1 MTGQELSQRST
12 GAFDIAGTSVVTGPS
27 RWFLSYMMMLRFD
40 IRGLGQ
46 WLVFGLVIQI
56 LMGAGMALIYGFYL
70 GDVPPAVG
78 TFMAAGVPAIA
89 LIPIGLVMV
98 PNMVA
103 QQRIA
108 QTYEFLWSLP
118 VPRLAAAAS
127 TFTVFTLMALP
138 GVATALGVAAWNYE
152 AQLSVSAMIVP
163 AVLLT
168 SLMTT
173 SVGFGMAH
181 GIKNPVVIN
190 FVTNMTVFF
199 VLLFSPI
206 VVPISQFPDW
216 LASVHRVLPFYHM
229 AQVIRDALTNGMV
242 TEVGLS
248 YAVLAAWTVAAWI
261 ATALVVG
268 RRG

>member
-1 MTGQELSQRST
+1 
-12 GAFDIAGTSVVTGPS
+12 
-27 RWFLSYMMMLRFD
+27 MMLRFD

-46 WLVFGLVIQI
+46 WLVFGLVVQI
-56 LMGAGMALIYGFYL
+56 LMGAGMAFMYGFYL

-138 GVATALGVAAWNYE
+138 GVAIALGAAVWNYE

-181 GIKNPVVIN
+181 GLKNPVVIN
-190 FVTNMTVFF
+190 FVTNMIVFF

-206 VVPISQFPDW
+206 VVPIAQFPDW

-229 AQVIRDALTNGMV
+229 AQVIRDALTSGV
-242 TEVGLS
+242 VSEVGLS
-248 YAVLAAWTVAAWI
+248 YAVLAVWTVSGWV
-261 ATALVVG
+261 ATAWVVG

>member
-1 MTGQELSQRST
+1 MAGRELSVIPTDVWQVGSATVTTGFRRWLRSY
-12 GAFDIAGTSVVTGPS
+12 S
-27 RWFLSYMMMLRFD
+27 MMMRFD
-40 IRGLGQ
+40 LRGLGQ
-46 WLVFGLVIQI
+46 WLAFGIVIQI
-56 LMGAGMALIYGFYL
+56 LMGAGMAVMYGFYL
-70 GDVPPAVG
+70 GDVPPVVG
-78 TFMAAGVPAIA
+78 TFMASGVPAIA
-89 LIPIGLVMV
+89 LIPIGFVMV

-108 QTYEFLWSLP
+108 QTYDFLWSMP

-138 GVATALGVAAWNYE
+138 GVAVALGVGAWNYGV
-152 AQLSVSAMIVP
+152 QLDVSLMIIP

-168 SLMTT
+168 SLMAT

-181 GIKNPVVIN
+181 GVKNPVVIN
-190 FVTNMTVFF
+190 FLTNMIVFF

-206 VVPISQFPDW
+206 VVPIAQFPDW

-229 AQVIRDALTNGMV
+229 AQVIRDALSNGLV
-242 TEVGLS
+242 TEVGSS
-248 YAVLAAWTVAAWI
+248 YLVLGAWTVVGWI
-261 ATALVVG
+261 ATGWVVG

>member
-1 MTGQELSQRST
+1 
-12 GAFDIAGTSVVTGPS
+12 
-27 RWFLSYMMMLRFD
+27 
-40 IRGLGQ
+40 
-46 WLVFGLVIQI
+46 
-56 LMGAGMALIYGFYL
+56 MAS
-70 GDVPPAVG
+70 
-78 TFMAAGVPAIA
+78 GVPAIA
-89 LIPIGLVMV
+89 LIPIGFVMV
-98 PNMVA
+98 PTMVA

-138 GVATALGVAAWNYE
+138 GVAIALGVGAWNYG
-152 AQLSVSAMIVP
+152 AQLSVSPMVVP
-163 AVLLT
+163 AILLT

-181 GIKNPVVIN
+181 GVKNPIVIN
-190 FVTNMTVFF
+190 FLTNMTVFF

-206 VVPISQFPDW
+206 VVPIAQFPDW

-229 AQVIRDALTNGMV
+229 AQVIRDSLTNGFV
-242 TEVGLS
+242 TDVGLS
-248 YAVLAAWTVAAWI
+248 YAVLAAWTVGAWI
-261 ATALVVG
+261 VTAWVVG

>member
-1 MTGQELSQRST
+1 MATRDISAIGTPAIGSWTVTSGAGRWLRSYT
-12 GAFDIAGTSVVTGPS
+12 
-27 RWFLSYMMMLRFD
+27 MMLRFD
-40 IRGLGQ
+40 VRGLGE
-46 WLVFGLVIQI
+46 WLAFGIVIQV
-56 LMGAGMALIYGFYL
+56 LMGAGMAVLYGFYL
-70 GDVPPAVG
+70 GDVPPEVG
-78 TFMAAGVPAIA
+78 TFMAGGVPAIA
-89 LIPIGLVMV
+89 LIPIGFVMV

-138 GVATALGVAAWNYE
+138 GVAIALGVGAWNYG
-152 AQLSVSAMIVP
+152 AQLSVSPMVVP
-163 AVLLT
+163 AILLT

-181 GIKNPVVIN
+181 GVKNPIVIN
-190 FVTNMTVFF
+190 FLTNMTVFF

-206 VVPISQFPDW
+206 VVPIAQFPDW

-229 AQVIRDALTNGMV
+229 AQVIRDSLTNGFV
-242 TEVGLS
+242 TDVGLS
-248 YAVLAAWTVAAWI
+248 YAALAAWTVGAWI
-261 ATALVVG
+261 VTAWVVG

>member
-1 MTGQELSQRST
+1 MIAPGRSMQSVD
-12 GAFDIAGTSVVTGPS
+12 GFDVAAAKVSAGPS
-27 RWFLSYMMMLRFD
+27 RWFRSYIMMLRFD
-40 IRGLGQ
+40 MRGLGQ
-46 WLVFGLVIQI
+46 WLIFGLVIQV
-56 LMGAGMALIYGFYL
+56 LMGAGTALMYGFYL
-70 GDVPPAVG
+70 GDVSPVVG

-127 TFTVFTLMALP
+127 TFTVFTLMAVP
-138 GVATALGVAAWNYE
+138 GVAIALGVAAWNYE

-181 GIKNPVVIN
+181 GIKNPIVIN

-216 LASVHRVLPFYHM
+216 LASVHRILPFYHM
-229 AQVIRDALTNGMV
+229 AQVIRDALTTGFVTGVGM
-242 TEVGLS
+242 S
-248 YAVLAAWTVAAWI
+248 YAVLVAWTIGGWI
-261 ATALVVG
+261 ATGWVVG
-268 RRG
+268 RRA

>member
-1 MTGQELSQRST
+1 MASRDLSRRPID
-12 GAFDIAGTSVVTGPS
+12 AFDVATTTVTTGPA
-27 RWFLSYMMMLRFD
+27 RWIRSYTMMLRFD
-40 IRGLGQ
+40 VRGLGP
-46 WLVFGLVIQI
+46 WLAIGLVIQV
-56 LMGAGMALIYGFYL
+56 LMGAGMAIMYGFYL

-78 TFMAAGVPAIA
+78 TFIAAGVPAIA
-89 LIPIGLVMV
+89 LIPIGFVLV

-108 QTYEFLWSLP
+108 QTYDFLWSLP

-127 TFTVFTLMALP
+127 TFTVFTVMALP
-138 GVATALGVAAWNYE
+138 GVAIALVVGAWNYD
-152 AQLSVSAMIVP
+152 AQLSVSAMIIP

-181 GIKNPVVIN
+181 GVKNPIVIN
-190 FVTNMTVFF
+190 FLTNMIVFF

-206 VVPISQFPDW
+206 VIPITQFPDW

-229 AQVIRDALTNGMV
+229 AQVIRDALTTGLV
-242 TEVGLS
+242 TNVGLS
-248 YAVLAAWTVAAWI
+248 YLVLSTWTVTGWIVTAW
-261 ATALVVG
+261 VVG
-268 RRG
+268 RRD

>member
-1 MTGQELSQRST
+1 MTANGLVRP
-12 GAFDIAGTSVVTGPS
+12 ADPFDITTAQVKTGLS
-27 RWFLSYMMMLRFD
+27 RWLRSYRMMLRFD
-40 IRGLGQ
+40 MRGLGS
-46 WLVFGLVIQI
+46 WLAFGFLIQI
-56 LMGAGMALIYGFYL
+56 LMGAGMAVMYGFYL
-70 GDVPPAVG
+70 GDVPPEVG
-78 TFMAAGVPAIA
+78 TFMAGGVPAIA

-138 GVATALGVAAWNYE
+138 GVAVAVGVGAWNYGV
-152 AQLSVSAMIVP
+152 ALTISPMIVP
-163 AVLLT
+163 AILLT

-181 GIKNPVVIN
+181 GIKNPIVIN

-206 VVPISQFPDW
+206 VVPIAQFPDW

-229 AQVIRDALTNGMV
+229 AQVIRDALTTGFV
-242 TEVGLS
+242 TGVGTDYL
-248 YAVLAAWTVAAWI
+248 VLAAWTVAGWIVTAW
-261 ATALVVG
+261 VVG

>member
-1 MTGQELSQRST
+1 MAGRDLPVTSTSALVVGSLTVTTGLRRWLRSY
-12 GAFDIAGTSVVTGPS
+12 A
-27 RWFLSYMMMLRFD
+27 MMLRFD
-40 IRGLGQ
+40 LRGLGQ
-46 WLVFGLVIQI
+46 WLAFGLVIQV
-56 LMGAGMALIYGFYL
+56 LMGAGMAVMYGFYL
-70 GDVPPAVG
+70 GDVPPEVG
-78 TFMAAGVPAIA
+78 AFMASGVPAIA
-89 LIPIGLVMV
+89 LIPIGFVMV

-127 TFTVFTLMALP
+127 TFTVFTLMAVP
-138 GVATALGVAAWNYE
+138 GVAIALGVGAWNYGV
-152 AQLSVSAMIVP
+152 QLSVSPMIVP

-181 GIKNPVVIN
+181 AVKNPVTVN
-190 FVTNMTVFF
+190 FLTNMIVFF

-206 VVPISQFPDW
+206 VVPIAQFPDW

-229 AQVIRDALTNGMV
+229 AQVIRDALSSGLV
-242 TEVGLS
+242 TDVGLS
-248 YAVLAAWTVAAWI
+248 YLVLSAWTIVGWS
-261 ATALVVG
+261 ATAWVVG

>member
-1 MTGQELSQRST
+1 MVTSAFSERGIAIGSWTVTT
-12 GAFDIAGTSVVTGPS
+12 GAG
-27 RWFLSYMMMLRFD
+27 RWLRSYAMMLRFD
-40 IRGLGQ
+40 VRGLGE
-46 WLVFGLVIQI
+46 WLAFGIVIQV
-56 LMGAGMALIYGFYL
+56 LMGAGMAVLYGFYL
-70 GDVPPAVG
+70 GDVPQEVG

-89 LIPIGLVMV
+89 LIPIGFVMV
-98 PNMVA
+98 PAMVA
-103 QQRIA
+103 QQRIS

-138 GVATALGVAAWNYE
+138 GVAIALGVGAWNYS
-152 AQLSVSAMIVP
+152 AQLSVSPMVVP

-181 GIKNPVVIN
+181 GVKNPIVIN
-190 FVTNMTVFF
+190 FLTNMTVFF

-206 VVPISQFPDW
+206 VVPIAQFPDW
-216 LASVHRVLPFYHM
+216 LASIHRVLPFYHM
-229 AQVIRDALTNGMV
+229 AQVIRDSLTNGFV
-242 TEVGLS
+242 ADVGHS
-248 YAVLAAWTVAAWI
+248 YAVLAAWTVAGWILTAW
-261 ATALVVG
+261 VVG

>member
-1 MTGQELSQRST
+1 MATRRISAASAGPQRS
-12 GAFDIAGTSVVTGPS
+12 GTSIVTRGIR
-27 RWFLSYMMMLRFD
+27 RWLRSYTMMLRFD
-40 IRGLGQ
+40 VRGLGE
-46 WLVFGLVIQI
+46 WLAFGIVVQV
-56 LMGAGMALIYGFYL
+56 LMGAGMAVLYGFYL
-70 GDVPPAVG
+70 GEVPPEVG
-78 TFMAAGVPAIA
+78 TFMASGVPAIA
-89 LIPIGLVMV
+89 LIPIGFVMV

-138 GVATALGVAAWNYE
+138 GVAIALGVGVWNYG
-152 AQLSVSAMIVP
+152 AQLDVSLMIIP
-163 AVLLT
+163 ALLLT

-181 GIKNPVVIN
+181 GVKNPVVIN
-190 FVTNMTVFF
+190 FLTNMTVFF

-206 VVPISQFPDW
+206 VVPIAQFPGW

-229 AQVIRDALTNGMV
+229 AQVIRDALTDGLV

-248 YAVLAAWTVAAWI
+248 YAVLAAWTLSGWVVTAW
-261 ATALVVG
+261 VVG

>member
-1 MTGQELSQRST
+1 MIAPGRSMQSVD
-12 GAFDIAGTSVVTGPS
+12 GFDIAPATVTTGPS
-27 RWFLSYMMMLRFD
+27 RWFRSYIMMLRFD
-40 IRGLGQ
+40 VRGLGQ
-46 WLVFGLVIQI
+46 WLVFGLVIQV
-56 LMGAGMALIYGFYL
+56 LMGAGMALMYGFYL
-70 GDVPPAVG
+70 GDVSPVVG
-78 TFMAAGVPAIA
+78 TYMAAGVPAIA

-127 TFTVFTLMALP
+127 TFTVFTLMAVP
-138 GVATALGVAAWNYE
+138 GVAIALGVAAWNYE

-181 GIKNPVVIN
+181 GIKNPIVIN

-216 LASVHRVLPFYHM
+216 LASVHRILPFYHM
-229 AQVIRDALTNGMV
+229 AQVIRDALTTGFV
-242 TEVGLS
+242 TGVGTS
-248 YAVLAAWTVAAWI
+248 YAVLAAWTIGGWV
-261 ATALVVG
+261 ATAWVVG
-268 RRG
+268 RRA

>member
-1 MTGQELSQRST
+1 MTARDLSLRPT
-12 GAFDIAGTSVVTGPS
+12 DAFDVKTATVTTGLA
-27 RWFLSYMMMLRFD
+27 RWLRSYTMMLRFD
-40 IRGLGQ
+40 LRGLGQ
-46 WLVFGLVIQI
+46 WLVFGLLIQV
-56 LMGAGMALIYGFYL
+56 LMGAGMAILYGFYL
-70 GDVPPAVG
+70 GDVPPEVG
-78 TFMAAGVPAIA
+78 QFMAGGVPAIA
-89 LIPIGLVMV
+89 LIPIGFVMV

-138 GVATALGVAAWNYE
+138 GVAIAVGVGAWNYGVR
-152 AQLSVSAMIVP
+152 LDVTLMIIP

-206 VVPISQFPDW
+206 VVPIAQFPDW

-229 AQVIRDALTNGMV
+229 AQVIRDALTTGFV
-242 TEVGLS
+242 TDVGLS
-248 YAVLAAWTVAAWI
+248 YAVLGAWTVAGWM
-261 ATALVVG
+261 ATAWVVG

>member
-1 MTGQELSQRST
+1 MTGRDVSMRPTDSLRV
-12 GAFDIAGTSVVTGPS
+12 GTTAVTTGPA
-27 RWFLSYMMMLRFD
+27 RWLRSYAMMLRFD
-40 IRGLGQ
+40 LRGLGQ
-46 WLVFGLVIQI
+46 WLAFGLLIQV
-56 LMGAGMALIYGFYL
+56 LMGAGMAIMYGFYL
-70 GDVPPAVG
+70 GDVPPQVG
-78 TFMAAGVPAIA
+78 AFMAAGVPAIA
-89 LIPIGLVMV
+89 LIPIGFVMV
-98 PNMVA
+98 PNMVG

-138 GVATALGVAAWNYE
+138 GVAVALLVGAWNYDVK
-152 AQLSVSAMIVP
+152 LSVEPMIVP

-206 VVPISQFPDW
+206 VVPIAQFPEW
-216 LASVHRVLPFYHM
+216 LASLHRVLPFYHM
-229 AQVIRDALTNGMV
+229 AEVIRDALTSGFVADVGM
-242 TEVGLS
+242 S
-248 YAVLAAWTVAAWI
+248 YLVLGAWTVAGWAITAW
-261 ATALVVG
+261 VVG